1 MKLFFHL
8 SALIMGSSISAA
20 TAEETAPLLSQQQ
33 AVQQLSQLN
42 IPPDRY
48 ISTLHHMG
56 AYPQI
61 LQLLLA
67 AGVDPDTPDWHGTT
81 VLQRAAECGITESVK
96 LLLAAGADVNHRNDT
111 DGRTALVLAIQN
123 GHTECATLLANANG
137 LDYQP
142 WSPLTLGVARHDIED
157 IHRFIGTGND
167 VNEACREGYTPMQLA
182 AKLGY
187 TDVMQILIDA
197 GADVDKADEFGY
209 TPLLEAV
216 YHERIECVR
225 LLLKHGANADGAAN
239 IIPLHIAAERGHA
252 DCMIALLQAGANANK
267 TDEAHRSPLHL
278 AVFFEHPECIDILLK
293 HGADTTLKDANGHT
307 ATDIAEKKCS
317 PETLQRLQTCP

>member
-1 MKLFFHL
+1 MRLFPYL
-8 SALIMGSSISAA
+8 SALVMGSAMCAA
-20 TAEETAPLLSQQQ
+20 TAAETAPQLTQEQ

-42 IPPDRY
+42 ITPERY
-48 ISTLHHMG
+48 TSALHHIG
-56 AYPQI
+56 ANPQI

-67 AGVDPDTPDWHGTT
+67 AGVNPDTPDWDGIT

-96 LLLAAGADVNHRNDT
+96 LLLAAGANVNHRNDT

-123 GHTECATLLANANG
+123 GHTECATLLSNADG

-142 WSPLTLGVARHDIED
+142 WTPLTLGVARHDIED
-157 IHRFIGTGND
+157 IHRFIGTGNN
-167 VNEACREGYTPMQLA
+167 VNEACREGYTPLQLA
-182 AKLGY
+182 AMLGH

-197 GADVDKADEFGY
+197 GADVDKADEFGH
-209 TPLLEAV
+209 TPLFEAV
-216 YHERIECVR
+216 YHGRIECVH
-225 LLLKHGANADGAAN
+225 LLLKHGANADGATSLP
-239 IIPLHIAAERGHA
+239 PLHIAAERGHA
-252 DCMIALLQAGANANK
+252 DCMMALLEAGANANK

-317 PETLQRLQTCP
+317 PEILQRLQSRP

>member
-1 MKLFFHL
+1 MRLFPYL
-8 SALIMGSSISAA
+8 SALVMGSAMCAA
-20 TAEETAPLLSQQQ
+20 TAAETAPQLTQEQ

-42 IPPDRY
+42 ITPERY
-48 ISTLHHMG
+48 TSALHHIG
-56 AYPQI
+56 AHPQI

-67 AGVDPDTPDWHGTT
+67 AGVNPDTPDWDGIT

-96 LLLAAGADVNHRNDT
+96 LLLAAGANVNHRNDT

-142 WSPLTLGVARHDIED
+142 WTPLTLGVARHDIED

-167 VNEACREGYTPMQLA
+167 VNEACREGYTPLQLA
-182 AKLGY
+182 AMLGY

-197 GADVDKADEFGY
+197 GADVDKADEFGH
-209 TPLLEAV
+209 TPLFEAV
-216 YHERIECVR
+216 YHGRIECVH
-225 LLLKHGANADGAAN
+225 LLLKHGANADGDAN
-239 IIPLHIAAERGHA
+239 LIPLHIAAERGHA
-252 DCMIALLQAGANANK
+252 ECMVALLEAGANANK

-317 PETLQRLQTCP
+317 PEILQRLQSRP

>member
-8 SALIMGSSISAA
+8 SALIMGSTISAA

-67 AGVDPDTPDWHGTT
+67 AGVDPDTPDWHGIT

-142 WSPLTLGVARHDIED
+142 WTPLTLGVARHDIED

-167 VNEACREGYTPMQLA
+167 VNEICQEGYTPLQLA
-182 AKLGY
+182 AMLGY
-187 TDVMQILIDA
+187 TDVMQILLDA
-197 GADVDKADEFGY
+197 GADVDKADEFEH
-209 TPLLEAV
+209 TPLFEAV
-216 YHERIECVR
+216 YHGRIECVH
-225 LLLKHGANADGAAN
+225 LLLKHGAHASGATSLT
-239 IIPLHIAAERGHA
+239 PLHIAAERGRA
-252 DCMIALLQAGANANK
+252 ACLRALLQAGADVNQSNESG
-267 TDEAHRSPLHL
+267 TPLHQ
-278 AVFFEHPECIDILLK
+278 AVFFNQKELVIILLEA
-293 HGADTTLKDANGHT
+293 GADTTRKNSQGQTPADIAKKERY
-307 ATDIAEKKCS
+307 TDILE
-317 PETLQRLQTCP
+317 LLN